1 MASFVYN
8 EGGRG
13 IAALEIDWDND
24 TIKGALLMNTTTCD
38 TENDAMTFLSSF
50 ATLARSDDSTYAG
63 DVTLA
68 TNSTDKVDAS
78 NRTELRVSV
87 DAVFSGMAGDG
98 SGTTYDGM
106 LIYKFVTND
115 AASIPIAYIEFTT
128 PIAIAATSVTVPVS
142 TTVPILVNSTSAP

>member
-50 ATLARSDDSTYAG
+50 ATLGRSDDGSY
-63 DVTLA
+63 
-68 TNSTDKVDAS
+68 
-78 NRTELRVSV
+78 LRSW
-87 DAVFSGMAGDG
+87 
-98 SGTTYDGM
+98 
-106 LIYKFVTND
+106 
-115 AASIPIAYIEFTT
+115 
-128 PIAIAATSVTVPVS
+128 
-142 TTVPILVNSTSAP
+142 